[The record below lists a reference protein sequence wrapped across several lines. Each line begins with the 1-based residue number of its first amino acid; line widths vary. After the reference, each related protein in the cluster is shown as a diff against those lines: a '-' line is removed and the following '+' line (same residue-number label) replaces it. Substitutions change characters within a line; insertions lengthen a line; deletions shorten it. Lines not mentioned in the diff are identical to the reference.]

1 MVAPDPV
8 NPLENLIRLML
19 LIFLGFMAFF
29 GRGGSSDINPPQRP
43 DVTAGG
49 AEASGSETLTVIEKV
64 DALILESFPAQIS
77 LHVTGY
83 QPDGCTFPV
92 QVEQT
97 RDGNTVSVK
106 IYRILPPDIMCTMQ
120 LVPYDENI
128 KLDGSF
134 ESGDYTIDVNGTVVD
149 VKI

>member
-1 MVAPDPV
+1 MAPEPI
-8 NPLENLIRLML
+8 NPLENLIRLLL
-19 LIFLGFMAFF
+19 LIFLGLTAFF
-29 GRGGSSDINPPQRP
+29 GRSGGNDINQPP
-43 DVTAGG
+43 DVNSGG
-49 AEASGSETLTVIEKV
+49 AQASGSQVLTVIDKV
-64 DALILESFPAQIS
+64 DAMVLESFPAQIS

-97 RDGNTVSVK
+97 RDSNTVSVK

-134 ESGDYTIDVNGTVVD
+134 ESGEYTIDVNGTVIT

>member
-1 MVAPDPV
+1 MAPDPI
-8 NPLENLIRLML
+8 NPLENLIRFLL
-19 LIFLGFMAFF
+19 LIFLGFMGFF
-29 GRGGSSDINPPQRP
+29 GRGGGNDVNPPL
-43 DVTAGG
+43 DGNASG
-49 AEASGSETLTVIEKV
+49 AQPSGSEVLTVVEKV
-64 DALILESFPAQIS
+64 DALIMESYPAQIS

-83 QPDGCTFPV
+83 QPDGCIYPV

-134 ESGDYTIDVNGTVVD
+134 ESGDYTIDVNGTVVN

>member
-1 MVAPDPV
+1 VD
-8 NPLENLIRLML
+8 
-19 LIFLGFMAFF
+19 
-29 GRGGSSDINPPQRP
+29 GG
-43 DVTAGG
+43 TGG
-49 AEASGSETLTVIEKV
+49 AQASGSESLTVIETV
-64 DALILESFPAQIS
+64 DAMILESFPVQIS

-97 RDGNTVSVK
+97 RDGNTISVK

-128 KLDGSF
+128 RLDGGF
-134 ESGDYTIDVNGTVVD
+134 ESGEYTIDVNGTVVT

>member
-1 MVAPDPV
+1 MAPEPI

-29 GRGGSSDINPPQRP
+29 GRGGGNDVNPPL
-43 DVTAGG
+43 DGNASG
-49 AEASGSETLTVIEKV
+49 AQPSGSEVLTVVEKV
-64 DALILESFPAQIS
+64 DALIMESYPAQIS

-83 QPDGCTFPV
+83 QPDGCTYPV

-97 RDGNTVSVK
+97 RDGNMVSVK

-134 ESGDYTIDVNGTVVD
+134 ESDDYTIDVNGTVVN

>member
-8 NPLENLIRLML
+8 NPLENLIRLFL

-29 GRGGSSDINPPQRP
+29 GRGGSSDINPPHR
-43 DVTAGG
+43 DNTGG
-49 AEASGSETLTVIEKV
+49 AQASGSETLTVIENV
-64 DALILESFPAQIS
+64 DAMILESFPAQIS
-77 LHVTGY
+77 LHITGY

-97 RDGNTVSVK
+97 REGNIVSVK

>member
-1 MVAPDPV
+1 MVAPDPI
-8 NPLENLIRLML
+8 NPLDNLVRFFI

-29 GRGGSSDINPPQRP
+29 GRSGGDIANPVP
-43 DVTAGG
+43 DEGNTGG
-49 AEASGSETLTVIEKV
+49 AQASGSEVLTVIETV
-64 DALILESFPAQIS
+64 DALIMESFPAQIS

-97 RDGNTVSVK
+97 RDGNTVTVK

-128 KLDGSF
+128 KLDGGF
-134 ESGDYTIDVNGTVVD
+134 ESGEYTIDVNGMVVS

>member
-1 MVAPDPV
+1 MAPEPI
-8 NPLENLIRLML
+8 NPLENLIRFLL
-19 LIFLGFMAFF
+19 LIFLGFMTFLGWS
-29 GRGGSSDINPPQRP
+29 GRNDITPPV
-43 DVTAGG
+43 DGG
-49 AEASGSETLTVIEKV
+49 ASGAPPSGSEVLTVIETV
-64 DALILESFPAQIS
+64 DALIMESFPAQIS

-92 QVEQT
+92 QVEQN
-97 RDGNTVSVK
+97 RDSNTVSVK

-120 LVPYDENI
+120 LVVYDENI

-134 ESGDYTIDVNGTVVD
+134 ESGEYTIDVNGTVVT

>member
-1 MVAPDPV
+1 MAPDPV
-8 NPLENLIRLML
+8 NPLENLIRLFL
-19 LIFLGFMAFF
+19 LIFLAFTAFF
-29 GRGGSSDINPPQRP
+29 GRSGGSDINPPP
-43 DVTAGG
+43 DISTGG
-49 AEASGSETLTVIEKV
+49 AQASGSETLTVVEKV

-77 LHVTGY
+77 VHVTGY
-83 QPDGCTFPV
+83 QPDGCTYPV
-92 QVEQT
+92 QVQQT
-97 RDGNTVSVK
+97 RVGNTVSVK

-134 ESGDYTIDVNGTVVD
+134 ESGEYSIDVNGTVVT